1 MNCCNDQNFENKTQ
15 IILIIFHI
23 FPISLEDTIKKYY
36 LDIFIQKIKI
46 NEF

>member
-23 FPISLEDTIKKYY
+23 FPISLEDAIKKV
-36 LDIFIQKIKI
+36 LDIFIQKNQNK
-46 NEF
+46 